1 MYIHICISVLQY
13 SMYTSSTCA
22 ILCGWVMDP
31 AAGGGSQKHA
41 FGTLSLI
48 TVPAAQAARPVAA
61 AILLGLILL
70 LLLLIIIIIIVI
82 VMVIVIIIVIVA
94 VAILLGRTVEES
106 MHGSFPIGFISN
118 WARF

>member
-1 MYIHICISVLQY
+1 
-13 SMYTSSTCA
+13 
-22 ILCGWVMDP
+22 MDP

-70 LLLLIIIIIIVI
+70 LLLLIIIIIIIVI